1 MDYIKTD
8 IFKALESKDIYRF
21 KEFLSDLIKEKVT
34 DEQINMLIDNI
45 NFGRT
50 TELVY
55 SGIQMSLDGKIFTLL
70 QYKYVD
76 DNSNPPN
83 EMIKLI
89 FDDKDKVI
97 DIQPTKLEN

>member
-1 MDYIKTD
+1 MCIRD
-8 IFKALESKDIYRF
+8 R
-21 KEFLSDLIKEKVT
+21 
-34 DEQINMLIDNI
+34 
-45 NFGRT
+45 
-50 TELVY
+50 
-55 SGIQMSLDGKIFTLL
+55 
-70 QYKYVD
+70 YKYVD

>member
-1 MDYIKTD
+1 
-8 IFKALESKDIYRF
+8 
-21 KEFLSDLIKEKVT
+21 
-34 DEQINMLIDNI
+34 MLIDNI
-45 NFGRT
+45 NFGRS

-55 SGIQMSLDGKIFTLL
+55 SGIQMSLDGKIFSLL

-97 DIQPTKLEN
+97 DIRPT